1 LKVSVITVGY
11 NCEKTIADTI
21 LSVASQ
27 TYSDREHIII
37 DGASTDHTMAIVKK
51 HENKIAHIVSEPD
64 KGMYDA
70 MNKGISLASGDII
83 GILNA
88 DDMYYD
94 NDCIR
99 KVAAAFDRHRV
110 QAVCGDIVYVCPED
124 PDKIVRYYK
133 AVSFKPYMF
142 AYGTMPPHPGFFVK
156 KACYDAYG
164 LYQTD
169 YEIAADFELV
179 TRFLYTRNISY
190 VCLPEVMVKMRTGGV
205 STRGIKSNWILN
217 KEIIRA
223 CRENNIDTHMG
234 KILLKYPMKF
244 LQLIRRP
251 DVTCRI

>member
-88 DDMYYD
+88 DDMY
-94 NDCIR
+94 
-99 KVAAAFDRHRV
+99 
-110 QAVCGDIVYVCPED
+110 
-124 PDKIVRYYK
+124 
-133 AVSFKPYMF
+133 
-142 AYGTMPPHPGFFVK
+142 
-156 KACYDAYG
+156 
-164 LYQTD
+164 
-169 YEIAADFELV
+169 
-179 TRFLYTRNISY
+179 
-190 VCLPEVMVKMRTGGV
+190 
-205 STRGIKSNWILN
+205 
-217 KEIIRA
+217 
-223 CRENNIDTHMG
+223 
-234 KILLKYPMKF
+234 
-244 LQLIRRP
+244 
-251 DVTCRI
+251 